1 MYKPGTPN
9 QQADIARKDS
19 PPLNG
24 KTTLA
29 TLRLSDASML
39 AALAN
44 NKKIWDNLRDY
55 IPFPYRESDAI
66 SFIAHTQKEKPQ
78 QTFAIKYEDRLCGVI
93 GLVIQQDIYRRS
105 AEMGFWLG
113 EAFWGQG
120 IATQAVALIN
130 RYAFGELK
138 LVRLYSGVFD
148 YNTASMRVL
157 EKNGY
162 QREGIL
168 RKAVYKNGAL
178 HDEHRFAIIN
188 RAAL

>member
-1 MYKPGTPN
+1 MC
-9 QQADIARKDS
+9 KDRS
-19 PPLNG
+19 PLKN
-24 KTTLA
+24 KITLA
-29 TLRLSDASML
+29 TLQPSDAGTL
-39 AALAN
+39 ATLAN

-113 EAFWGQG
+113 EAFWGRG
-120 IATQAVALIN
+120 IATQAVALIT
-130 RYAFGELK
+130 RYAFEELK

-168 RKAVYKNGAL
+168 RKAVYKNSAL
-178 HDEHRFAIIN
+178 YDEHRFAVLN
-188 RAAL
+188 PSVMENSP